1 MSGFGASQLVFALE
15 IRRGHFEVTQRHAW
29 IGMAEQFH
37 EGRKAYAGTKHLRGI
52 GMPAL
57 MRHNPGGKP
66 ERIADLMQVI
76 AKLMQDCFLAV
87 PAGQQ
92 PSVGG

>member
-1 MSGFGASQLVFALE
+1 MSGLGASQLVFALE
-15 IRRGHFEVTQRHAW
+15 VGRGHFEVAQGHSW

-37 EGRKAYAGTKHLRGI
+37 EGGKAHTSPKQLRGI
-52 GMPAL
+52 GMPEL

-66 ERIADLMQVI
+66 ERITNLMQVI

-92 PSVGG
+92 PPVGG